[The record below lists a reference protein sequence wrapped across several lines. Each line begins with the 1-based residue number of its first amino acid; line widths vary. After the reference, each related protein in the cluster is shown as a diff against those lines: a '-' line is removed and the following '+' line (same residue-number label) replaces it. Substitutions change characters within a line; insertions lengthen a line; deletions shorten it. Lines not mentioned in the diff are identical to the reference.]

1 MSGEGKV
8 VCVTGG
14 SGYIA
19 SWLVN
24 FLLQKGYTVKAT
36 VRNPSDPRKT
46 DHLLALDGAKER
58 LHLFKADLL
67 GEGSFDSAIYGCEG
81 VFHAASPVLFSAT
94 DPQAELIDP
103 AVKGTLNVLKSC
115 KKVQFIKRVVITSSM
130 ATVLYGRKPL
140 TPDVVVDKTWQ
151 SDPAVC
157 KEMKLWYML
166 AKTFAEEAAWNFAE
180 ENAIDLVTIHP
191 AYVIGPL
198 LQPTLNFS
206 VEMILNLV
214 NGAQTY
220 PNTYY
225 SSTDVRDVAEAHIR
239 AFEIPAACGRYCL
252 VANVSHF
259 SEVLKIVHE
268 HFPSLHLP
276 AKCDDNHPFLPQ
288 HKTSKEKARILG
300 INFIPLEATLKDTI
314 ESLKEKGF
322 LSI

>member
-1 MSGEGKV
+1 MNESASNCPTVPFMGAILEV

-24 FLLQKGYTVKAT
+24 FLLQKGYKVKVT
-36 VRNPSDPRKT
+36 VRDPSDPRKT

-67 GEGSFDSAIYGCEG
+67 EEGSFDSAIYGCEG

-94 DPQAELIDP
+94 DPQTELIDP

-140 TPDVVVDKTWQ
+140 TPDVVVDETWQ

-180 ENAIDLVTIHP
+180 ENVIDLVTIHP

-214 NGAQTY
+214 NVFWVQ
-220 PNTYY
+220 
-225 SSTDVRDVAEAHIR
+225 ELKHIPIR
-239 AFEIPAACGRYCL
+239 ITGQLMLEMLQKHIFELLRFQQL
-252 VANVSHF
+252 VAD
-259 SEVLKIVHE
+259 IV
-268 HFPSLHLP
+268 
-276 AKCDDNHPFLPQ
+276 
-288 HKTSKEKARILG
+288 
-300 INFIPLEATLKDTI
+300 
-314 ESLKEKGF
+314 
-322 LSI
+322 